1 MGFIAGFLAFFV
13 CLYGFITLHYVSFDQ
28 ANKNAKID
36 ELAKNIKDPRLSTTF
51 ISKDYKRFVYDK

>member
-1 MGFIAGFLAFFV
+1 MKFIASFVVFFTF
-13 CLYGFITLHYVSFDQ
+13 LYGLIALHYVSFDRT
-28 ANKNAKID
+28 NKNAKID